1 MLPCST
7 RRVSFQVRGNAAHGT
22 ARGSQRACP
31 ARVARRDL
39 ALEIAGQGND
49 RRRLERLA
57 RALGV
62 ADTVRFLGF
71 VSDEEKRRLM
81 RRAWAV
87 VLSSRKEG
95 WGISNVEAAACGTP
109 ALASDSPGL
118 RESVRDGETGF
129 LVPLEQHT
137 ESPFEAL
144 DPDKFARDLAEKI
157 NVLMRDPELRKRF
170 GQAGRKRAVEK
181 FSWHA
186 IALATKKMYAE
197 LIAK

>member
-1 MLPCST
+1 
-7 RRVSFQVRGNAAHGT
+7 
-22 ARGSQRACP
+22 
-31 ARVARRDL
+31 
-39 ALEIAGQGND
+39 
-49 RRRLERLA
+49 
-57 RALGV
+57 
-62 ADTVRFLGF
+62 
-71 VSDEEKRRLM
+71 
-81 RRAWAV
+81 
-87 VLSSRKEG
+87 
-95 WGISNVEAAACGTP
+95 
-109 ALASDSPGL
+109 
-118 RESVRDGETGF
+118 TGF
-129 LVPLEQHT
+129 LVPLEQHP